1 MQALEKAI
9 LSLPAQEES
18 RSSLLDDLPFVQEK
32 DIDPFHIDKRDQS
45 KPRRG
50 QPRKSP
56 LNDMPSDE

>member
-1 MQALEKAI
+1 LQALEKAS

-18 RSSLLDDLPFVQEK
+18 RSPLPDDLPFVQEK
-32 DIDPFHIDKRDQS
+32 DIDPLHIDKRDQS